1 MSYMNKNGA
10 TRCTQNN
17 QERYEVF
24 TMGFGRKA
32 KEMVQYDYRNQKG
45 ELRRSRKAIESHA
58 RTRLGMIMPG
68 EIFFIAPEEDS

>member
-24 TMGFGRKA
+24 TMGYGRKA
-32 KEMVQYDYRNQKG
+32 KKMVQYDYRNNKG
-45 ELRRSRKAIESHA
+45 ELFSCVAPTLEKARIKKDNYFK
-58 RTRLGMIMPG
+58 G
-68 EIFFIAPEEDS
+68 E